1 MSHAE
6 SLPVLFINHD
16 LQQVNKHTNKS
27 LEENKTQ
34 SSLTTLSHAH
44 CAPSAARVQHQQER
58 HRIQQEHFN
67 REGNIAYFQHVATT
81 PPPEITITGRG
92 TGWRMT
98 AIFDQLELMRTRHS
112 ARHSSSQRSVLRGMA
127 AMTIQRS

>member
-16 LQQVNKHTNKS
+16 LQHVNKHTNKG

-34 SSLTTLSHAH
+34 SSLTTLSHTH
-44 CAPSAARVQHQQER
+44 CAPTAASIQHQQER

-67 REGNIAYFQHVATT
+67 REDNISYFQHVATT
-81 PPPEITITGRG
+81 PPPEITITGTLRP
-92 TGWRMT
+92 
-98 AIFDQLELMRTRHS
+98 
-112 ARHSSSQRSVLRGMA
+112 VLRAITHRMQLLHA
-127 AMTIQRS
+127 TALLESIVRRTLV